1 MNKEF
6 EEWFDE
12 QDYDFFCITLIK
24 QRQEQAWNAAL
35 EKQGQHETEVIK
47 TNGGLS
53 DREKSLILW
62 FMELAVK
69 MKMKDYTE
77 LSIASID
84 LEAWYEDYYKENEL
98 PFNALE
104 MDEREGL

>member
-1 MNKEF
+1 MNYKEWY
-6 EEWFDE
+6 EEE
-12 QDYDFFCITLIK
+12 GKYLSGCNKYYDLEK
-24 QRQEQAWNAAL
+24 AWNAAL